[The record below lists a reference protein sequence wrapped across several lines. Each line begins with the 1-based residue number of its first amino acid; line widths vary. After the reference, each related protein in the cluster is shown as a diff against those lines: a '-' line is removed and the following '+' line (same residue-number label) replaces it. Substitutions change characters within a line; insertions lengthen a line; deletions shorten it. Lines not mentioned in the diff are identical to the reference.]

1 MNQRAIDLYKQA
13 AEFAYKNVDKEF
25 YDTTAFQ
32 GVIVGKFSELMVFD
46 FLSQLTNDDSLGE
59 ARIATIMRL
68 AERYGVA
75 Q

>member
-1 MNQRAIDLYKQA
+1 MNERAIDLYKQA

-59 ARIATIMRL
+59 ARIATIKRL

>member
-1 MNQRAIDLYKQA
+1 MNQRAIELYKQA

-46 FLSQLTNDDSLGE
+46 FLNQLTNDDSLGE
-59 ARIATIMRL
+59 ARIATIKRL